1 MHSTRDIA
9 SEIVARLQSAGFA
22 AFWVGGCVRD
32 FLLGREPQDFDIV
45 TDARPEQVE
54 KLFKKT
60 IPVGKKF
67 GVIIVVEEGHQFQ
80 VATFR
85 AEADYQDGR
94 RPEKII
100 FANAEADAMRRDFT
114 VNGLFYDPLTKK
126 IHDWVGGEKD
136 LRAKI
141 IRTIGSPE
149 ERFGEDHLRL
159 LRAVRFAAQLNF
171 AIEAKTFAAIQKL
184 APKIK
189 VISAER
195 VRDELIKLFAPP
207 TADFSLSSPKGGEGR
222 GEEVDTPENEI
233 PSPQPSPRLGGA
245 RENMKD
251 ADLDPGLSNP
261 AQRGNK
267 KLPLPGER
275 VGVRADNSKNYSAA
289 ARGLVLLR
297 DSGLLEHILPELAA
311 TIACEQS
318 PDFHPEG
325 SVFNHICLM
334 LEKMATDPP
343 SLPGSFGATSESL
356 PWAVLLHD
364 IAKPVTAERDAAT
377 GKIHFYGHEKVGA
390 EMAEKFLQR
399 LRFPKKQTE
408 EIVTCV
414 RHHMQFKDVKQMR
427 KATLRRLLLRET
439 FPLELEL
446 HRLDCLGSF
455 GDLEHF
461 NFLVEQA
468 EALKQ
473 QPTIRPPLLTGD
485 DLIALGVKPGKALGA
500 LLAEIRELQLADE
513 LKTLREARA
522 WVKKK
527 LAA

>member
-1 MHSTRDIA
+1 MRENGFVNPSPREIA
-9 SEIVARLQSAGFA
+9 CKIVACLQGAGFA

-32 FLLGREPQDFDIV
+32 FLLGRVPQDFDIA
-45 TDARPEQVE
+45 TDAKPEQVE
-54 KLFKKT
+54 KLFRKT

-67 GVIIVVEEGHQFQ
+67 GVIIVVENGIQFQ

-94 RPEKII
+94 RPEKIV
-100 FANAEADAMRRDFT
+100 FANAEADASRRDFT
-114 VNGLFYDPLTKK
+114 VNGLFYDPLTEK

-141 IRTIGSPE
+141 IRTIGRPE

-159 LRAVRFAAQLNF
+159 LRVVRFAAQLNF
-171 AIEAKTFAAIQKL
+171 EIEAKTFAAVKKL

-189 VISAER
+189 LISAER
-195 VRDELIKLFAPP
+195 IRDELIKLFRSP
-207 TADFSLSSPKGGEGR
+207 TADFPLSSSGGEGR
-222 GEEVDTPENEI
+222 GEEANVSKVQS
-233 PSPQPSPRLGGA
+233 PSPQPSPRL
-245 RENMKD
+245 
-251 ADLDPGLSNP
+251 S
-261 AQRGNK
+261 
-267 KLPLPGER
+267 GER
-275 VGVRADNSKNYSAA
+275 EKTSPA

-297 DSGLLEHILPELAA
+297 ESGLLEQILPELAA
-311 TIACEQS
+311 TIDCEQS

-334 LEKMATDPP
+334 LEKLPQP
-343 SLPGSFGATSESL
+343 SLKSSFGAASGLESL

-390 EMAEKFLQR
+390 DMAEKILKR
-399 LRFPKKQTE
+399 LRFSKKQTE
-408 EIVTCV
+408 EIVAVV

-439 FPLELEL
+439 FSLELEL
-446 HRLDCLGSF
+446 HKLDCLGSHD
-455 GDLEHF
+455 DLEHYH
-461 NFLVEQA
+461 FLVGQA
-468 EALKQ
+468 EELKKL
-473 QPTIRPPLLTGD
+473 PAIRPPLLTGK
-485 DLIALGVKPGKALGA
+485 DLIALGIKPGKELGA

-513 LKTLREARA
+513 LKTPRQAKA
-522 WVKKK
+522 WAKKRM
-527 LAA
+527 AN